1 MKILVTGGAGF
12 IGSHIVDAYVNEGH
26 KVVIIDDLSTG
37 RIQNVNKNAEFV
49 CANIQDAE
57 VEEVFQRHSF
67 DVVNH
72 QAAQMDVR
80 RSVEDP
86 IYDARN
92 NVIGFI
98 NILQNAVKY
107 GAKKVI
113 FSSSG
118 GAIYGEQDNFPADEE
133 HKLQPYS
140 PYGITKLVGEKYLFF
155 YALNYGIKYTAL
167 RYANVYGPRQNPFG
181 EAGVVAIFT
190 KMLLE
195 NQQPVINGNGEQTR
209 DFVYVK
215 DVVRASVLA
224 LEQKESNIF
233 NIGTA
238 RETTINEL
246 YDSLS
251 KAADGRLEAKH
262 GPGKEGEQFRS
273 VISYKKAE
281 KELGWQ
287 PTYSLDKGLKET
299 IDYFRK
305 YEMQKNK

>member
-12 IGSHIVDAYVNEGH
+12 IGSHIVDAYINAGH
-26 KVVIIDDLSTG
+26 AVVIIDDLSTG

-57 VEEVFQRHSF
+57 VEEVFQRHAF

-86 IYDARN
+86 VFDARN
-92 NVIGFI
+92 NVLGFI

-107 GAKKVI
+107 GVKKAI

-118 GAIYGEQDNFPADEE
+118 GAIYGEQDYFPADEE

-155 YALNYGIKYTAL
+155 YALNYGLKYTAL

-195 NQQPVINGNGEQTR
+195 NKQPVINGTGEQTR

-215 DVVRASVLA
+215 DVVKASLLA
-224 LEQKESNIF
+224 LEQNNSNIF

-246 YDSLS
+246 YDSLC
-251 KAADGRLEAKH
+251 KAANAASDVKH

-281 KELGWQ
+281 KELGWK
-287 PTYSLDKGLKET
+287 PYYSLDKGLEET

-305 YEMQKNK
+305 YEIQ